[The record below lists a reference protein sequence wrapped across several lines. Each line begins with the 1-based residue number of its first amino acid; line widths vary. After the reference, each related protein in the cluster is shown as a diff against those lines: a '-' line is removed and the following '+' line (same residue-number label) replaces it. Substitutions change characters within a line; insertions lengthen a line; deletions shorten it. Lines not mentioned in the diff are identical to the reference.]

1 MKEYSN
7 TELQEKLGSRKY
19 ARIFLI
25 LAFAIPFVWLCV
37 LRPLI
42 MDGGETDSDA
52 YYHMKM
58 AELGP
63 SVFCAKKFPWLTM
76 SIWNDRFADKELLF
90 HGALWVV
97 HGVQKLLHLPTGAPF
112 NVPSLLLIATA
123 LLAFIFAMRRMGVSP
138 PLIMTFAILMPLISA
153 NFMFRLIMMRPHV
166 LSIAFLLVTCALLS
180 KGTLRF
186 RMIAAGVISFLY
198 AWTYSNPQFI
208 VIPAFVFALAYCKR
222 DSAKVF
228 WIPAAAFGGVMLGLL
243 IHPQF
248 PNSFI
253 IWKVQSFDALFGPIF
268 ADNLQKVS
276 SEMLPM
282 EMLAPKFR
290 WHKAMLPFYIFAYL
304 TLLCFCRLAVMK
316 GWSAIAPHIKATGFL
331 AVLFTGGMFVALR
344 TVEYAVPFTVLFGA
358 LVFNEALK
366 ENVLVPLRAKPLK
379 MYLVYTVLAI
389 LLGVF
394 SSSLNLAL
402 TPAMVHPA
410 LGIGKWIQQNIP
422 PETAVVNLNWGD
434 FPTIFY
440 ANDRNYYLWG
450 MDPVFSFA
458 LDGRHAKKVEK
469 LLLNLER
476 VRGSAKLLGRLTNAK
491 YAILLARRENFV
503 NLLKRND
510 WKTVYETEEGTVFL
524 LE

>member
-1 MKEYSN
+1 
-7 TELQEKLGSRKY
+7 
-19 ARIFLI
+19 
-25 LAFAIPFVWLCV
+25 
-37 LRPLI
+37 
-42 MDGGETDSDA
+42 
-52 YYHMKM
+52 
-58 AELGP
+58 
-63 SVFCAKKFPWLTM
+63 
-76 SIWNDRFADKELLF
+76 
-90 HGALWVV
+90 
-97 HGVQKLLHLPTGAPF
+97 
-112 NVPSLLLIATA
+112 
-123 LLAFIFAMRRMGVSP
+123 
-138 PLIMTFAILMPLISA
+138 
-153 NFMFRLIMMRPHV
+153 MFRLIMMRPHV

-186 RMIAAGVISFLY
+186 RMIAAGVISFIY

-491 YAILLARRENFV
+491 YAVLLARRENFV

>member
-1 MKEYSN
+1 MNKPFSR
-7 TELQEKLGSRKY
+7 ELFDKPGKCHTRL
-19 ARIFLI
+19 FLF
-25 LAFAIPFVWLCV
+25 LAFAIPFAWLCV
-37 LRPLI
+37 LRPLV

-76 SIWNDRFADKELLF
+76 SVWNDRFADKELLF

-97 HGVQKLLHLPTGAPF
+97 HEVQKLLRLPTGAPF
-112 NVPSLLLIATA
+112 HLQSLLLIACV

-138 PLIMTFAILMPLISA
+138 PFILLFSILMPFIAA
-153 NFMFRLIMMRPHV
+153 NFMFRLMMMRPHV

-180 KGTLRF
+180 EGTVRF
-186 RMIAAGVISFLY
+186 RIACAGGLSFLY

-208 VIPAFVFALAYCKR
+208 VIPAFVFALAYFRR

-228 WIPAAAFGGVMLGLL
+228 WIPAAAFAGVMLGLL

-248 PNSFI
+248 PNSFV
-253 IWKVQSFDALFGPIF
+253 IWKVQSFDALFGPLF
-268 ADNLQKVS
+268 TDNLHKVS
-276 SEMLPM
+276 SELLPM

-290 WHKAMLPFYIFAYL
+290 WHKSMLPFYILAYL
-304 TLLCFCRLAVMK
+304 TLLCFCRLAILR
-316 GWSAIAPHIKATGFL
+316 GWSALEPRIKAVGFL
-331 AVLFTGGMFVALR
+331 AVLFTCGMFAALR
-344 TVEYAVPFTVLFGA
+344 TVEYAVPFMTLFAA
-358 LVFNEALK
+358 LVFHEAFRADL
-366 ENVLVPLRAKPLK
+366 LLPLRAKPWRML
-379 MYLVYTVLAI
+379 LTGTLAAI
-389 LLGVF
+389 LLGIV
-394 SSSLNLAL
+394 SSGLNLML

-410 LGIGKWIQQNIP
+410 DGIGKWMRENIP
-422 PETAVVNLNWGD
+422 PETTVVNLNWGD
-434 FPTIFY
+434 FPTIFH

-469 LLLNLER
+469 LLLNIER
-476 VRGSAKLLGRLTNAK
+476 VRNSDKLLGRLTHAK
-491 YAILLARRENFV
+491 YAVLLAKRENFV

-510 WKTVYETEEGTVFL
+510 WKTVYESKEGAVFL

>member
-7 TELQEKLGSRKY
+7 MELQEKLNSKKY
-19 ARIFLI
+19 AKIFLF
-25 LAFAIPFVWLCV
+25 LAFAIPFAWLCV
-37 LRPLI
+37 LRPQI

-63 SVFCAKKFPWLTM
+63 SVFGAKKFPWLTM

-97 HGVQKLLHLPTGAPF
+97 HGIQKLLHLPTGAPF
-112 NVPSLLLIATA
+112 NIPSYLLIASA
-123 LLAFIFAMRRMGVSP
+123 LFAFIFTMRRMGVSP
-138 PLIMTFAILMPLISA
+138 PLIMTFSILMPLISSH
-153 NFMFRLIMMRPHV
+153 FMFRLLMMRPHV
-166 LSIAFLLVTCALLS
+166 LSLAFLLVTCALLTA
-180 KGTLRF
+180 GTLRF
-186 RMIAAGVISFLY
+186 RIIAAGVISFIY

-208 VIPAFVFALAYCKR
+208 VIPAFVFAAAYFKR

-253 IWKVQSFDALFGPIF
+253 IWKVQSVDALFGPVF
-268 ADNLQKVS
+268 TSDFQKAS
-276 SEMLPM
+276 SAMLPM

-290 WHKAMLPFYIFAYL
+290 WHKPMLPFYVSTYL
-304 TLLCFCRLAVMK
+304 ILLCFCRLAVMK
-316 GWSAIAPHIKATGFL
+316 GWSAIAPHIKAIGLL

-344 TVEYAVPFTVLFGA
+344 TVEYAVPFMMLFGA
-358 LVFNEALK
+358 LVVNEALK
-366 ENVLVPLRAKPLK
+366 ENILIPLRGRPLK
-379 MYLVYTVLAI
+379 MYLAGTVLAI
-389 LLGVF
+389 LLGMV
-394 SSSLNLAL
+394 SSSLNLTL
-402 TPAMVHPA
+402 SPAMVHPA
-410 LGIGKWIQQNIP
+410 LGIGKWMQQNIP
-422 PETAVVNLNWGD
+422 PNTSVINLNWGD

-440 ANDRNYYLWG
+440 ANDRNCYLWG
-450 MDPVFSFA
+450 MDPAFSFA
-458 LDGRHAKKVEK
+458 LDGRYVKKVEK
-469 LLLNLER
+469 LLLNLEH
-476 VRGSAKLLGRLTNAK
+476 VRDSAGLLGRLTNAK
-491 YAILLARRENFV
+491 YAVLLARRENFV
-503 NLLKRND
+503 NLLKRNN